1 MEASSKLD
9 APWRPGASGRRLV
22 VVFILGMTF
31 VVGCGSYEEFHDPKV
46 TNATNHTIQL
56 YFVSNGI
63 EVPVGS
69 VAAGSTGG
77 LSFADGK
84 CTHGTLIARDASGQE
99 IARRSEPLCADEFW
113 NVGSP
118 APSG

>member
-1 MEASSKLD
+1 MKAFVLF
-9 APWRPGASGRRLV
+9 
-22 VVFILGMTF
+22 VFVLGSAL

-46 TNATNHTIQL
+46 FNGTNQTIKL
-56 YFVSNGI
+56 SFVSNGI
-63 EVPVGS
+63 EVPLGP
-69 VAAGSTGG
+69 VAAGTTGN
-77 LSFADGK
+77 LPWADGT

-118 APSG
+118 APNG